1 MSVIFT
7 KKGAFLSISA
17 MPLVRFRLSGEGIG
31 VAQTIHEYGT
41 PHVIETDA
49 HPKFGGKDSA
59 PSPLAYALA
68 ALTSCTQVT
77 SQIVANDHELTL
89 GRFKIELDARLDP
102 TVLATGVEGVS
113 NFTDVL
119 LTVAI
124 ETDASPEAF
133 QYFGAEVE
141 RRCPVTQL
149 FRRSGVKVST
159 TWTAT
164 APQAALAAE

>member
-1 MSVIFT
+1 MST
-7 KKGAFLSISA
+7 PTLPA
-17 MPLVRFRLSGEGIG
+17 VRFRLSGEGAG
-31 VAQTIHEYGT
+31 VAQTIHEHGT

-49 HPKFGGKDSA
+49 HPNFGGKDSA

-77 SQIVANDHELTL
+77 SQIVAKDHDLKL
-89 GRFKIELDARLDP
+89 GRFKVDVDARLDP
-102 TVLATGVEGVS
+102 TVLATGAEGVS
-113 NFTDVL
+113 NFTDLL

-133 QYFGAEVE
+133 QHFGAEVE

-159 TWTAT
+159 SWTST
-164 APQAALAAE
+164 APQSALAAE